1 MSYLF
6 DSIRSERK
14 KSAESEF
21 VQFSNMVV
29 SLTSYLC
36 GLGSEERSEF
46 GSEISATSCD
56 EHTCTKIHL
65 QPAVIL
71 SFERNSEV
79 LGNVRNSY

>member
-6 DSIRSERK
+6 NSIRNERK

-36 GLGSEERSEF
+36 GPGSDQDR
-46 GSEISATSCD
+46 
-56 EHTCTKIHL
+56 
-65 QPAVIL
+65 
-71 SFERNSEV
+71 RN
-79 LGNVRNSY
+79 GPK